1 MALTIDK
8 HTIGF
13 KRNWGMIEN
22 MLYRIMSPEFRNKMV
37 DSFGNGWIYNWHI
50 MDHVGFGNINPR
62 HRDYG
67 YHNILDFY
75 QYMIKITD
83 STQDGIHWHFHP
95 IPFYKQAHIPAT
107 SYDNS
112 MSILLDIITHRLI
125 DRDIFPVVNR
135 AGFHSERI
143 DANFFLEQWIP
154 FDPSNQSV
162 SSEHQPIGQRDLIN
176 GRYGDWRMAPSDWR
190 LYHPDFYDWR
200 KEGNMNRWIARI
212 LNMKSRHRNISVE
225 EIEKAFE
232 KAEKGENVYLGITN
246 HDWREMSIE
255 IDEFRDMLKTV
266 ILNHP
271 TIQYQFSESVEAFR
285 KVLGYQNEEIE
296 KNKIKLDAKIIENTL
311 YVEVVNGCLFGP
323 QPYLAIKTKTN
334 DYFHDN
340 FDFQEAGKSFTYVF
354 DEYTLPFLDIDVIK
368 VAGNDKYGNQ
378 SIINVDLSRVK

>member
-1 MALTIDK
+1 
-8 HTIGF
+8 
-13 KRNWGMIEN
+13 
-22 MLYRIMSPEFRNKMV
+22 
-37 DSFGNGWIYNWHI
+37 
-50 MDHVGFGNINPR
+50 
-62 HRDYG
+62 
-67 YHNILDFY
+67 
-75 QYMIKITD
+75 
-83 STQDGIHWHFHP
+83 
-95 IPFYKQAHIPAT
+95 
-107 SYDNS
+107 
-112 MSILLDIITHRLI
+112 
-125 DRDIFPVVNR
+125 
-135 AGFHSERI
+135 
-143 DANFFLEQWIP
+143 
-154 FDPSNQSV
+154 
-162 SSEHQPIGQRDLIN
+162 
-176 GRYGDWRMAPSDWR
+176 
-190 LYHPDFYDWR
+190 
-200 KEGNMNRWIARI
+200 MNRWIARI